1 MAIVRYRAEKR
12 AQKYPANAT
21 TSVHTC
27 AAVETTTLTD
37 ALKIEY
43 NCKAVYVVCFLTDAD
58 NPFLIEAQKR
68 ETFLATIQEIEQR
81 VEKLL
86 DIAKRPK
93 VEHIFALQQLAE
105 T

>member
-1 MAIVRYRAEKR
+1 MAIVRYRAEKS

-58 NPFLIEAQKR
+58 NPF
-68 ETFLATIQEIEQR
+68 
-81 VEKLL
+81 
-86 DIAKRPK
+86 
-93 VEHIFALQQLAE
+93 
-105 T
+105 